1 MRYLLN
7 AFLALSQPSQ
17 ELFHLQPSLL
27 PDLYFFCQYLFVL
40 AFLSLKVNHLWQLL
54 VRDIFILLL
63 ILDSDVFTLHQ
74 LLILLT
80 ML

>member
-40 AFLSLKVNHLWQLL
+40 VFLSLKVSHLWQLL

-74 LLILLT
+74 LLILLP